1 MVDSPLTGFHLEIC
15 ANFEHLTSCE
25 ELIRAVST
33 VFGKMRKYSII
44 KKAEVTNISIQDIFR
59 DTPLDHIRS
68 AQICILGRSKYGQVG
83 CP

>member
-1 MVDSPLTGFHLEIC
+1 MSWGLFSCFSPPVIELEGCAWNWTDELYMSQEMVDSLLTGFHLEIC

-44 KKAEVTNISIQDIFR
+44 KK
-59 DTPLDHIRS
+59 
-68 AQICILGRSKYGQVG
+68 G
-83 CP
+83 